1 MLNIYVS
8 SVAHVSVISSPMI
21 VEVVGILYEFVLFFC
36 YMIIEYDLTSLL
48 IFSSLLI
55 LCKLINTNIISKIK
69 LKILVDEMN

>member
-21 VEVVGILYEFVLFFC
+21 VEVVGILDEFVLFFC

-55 LCKLINTNIISKIK
+55 LCKLINTNIIFLFFSFTS
-69 LKILVDEMN
+69 

>member
-21 VEVVGILYEFVLFFC
+21 VEVVGILDEFVLFFC
-36 YMIIEYDLTSLL
+36 YMIIEYDLTSFL

-55 LCKLINTNIISKIK
+55 LCK
-69 LKILVDEMN
+69 